1 MSIYIFDTETT
12 DRENGE
18 IIEAA
23 WLQLSTDPIEGDPK
37 ILGEWSSRFRPSQPS
52 SFGAM
57 AVHHILPSELEDCP
71 PSSSFKLPEGIV
83 LLVGHSID
91 FDWNAAGSPAN
102 VKRIDTHAMAQWLWP
117 DASGFSQIALLYML
131 DGATPETREMVREAH
146 GALADARMNYRLLTH
161 ILSMKPEIKTWNELW
176 RYSEVCRIPRT
187 CPFKRWEGVL
197 LEDMD
202 YSAINW
208 CLNQDWLDPYFR
220 KGLNQV
226 LSNREQAEGVWA

>member
-1 MSIYIFDTETT
+1 MIYIFDVETT
-12 DRENGE
+12 DRNDGE

-23 WLQLSTDPIEGDPK
+23 WLQLSTDPIEGEPK
-37 ILGEWSSRFRPSQPS
+37 ILGEWSGRFCPSQPS

-71 PSSSFKLPEGIV
+71 PSSSFELPEGVI

-146 GALADARMNYRLLTH
+146 GALADVRMNYRLLTH
-161 ILSMKPEIKTWNELW
+161 ILRLKPEITTWNALW
-176 RYSEVCRIPRT
+176 HFSEACRIPRT

-202 YSAINW
+202 YSSIDW
-208 CLNQDWLDPYFR
+208 CLRQDWLDPYFR

-226 LSNREQAEGVWA
+226 LQQREVTTV